1 MTPFPGHSGGK
12 AGHEA
17 GHSVAIIVPAHV
29 VSAAVPAT
37 SAQALMRRPGLSDLT
52 PGHRPPRR
60 GLISGLEA
68 RRKGLSDL
76 AAKWSL
82 PEGPAFKTVVVIGK
96 PGRYG
101 WSRRLRRGAN
111 CIVARWEGG
120 DRISYAELE
129 SHLDELVKGGVI
141 TGAQREEFYGSIRKL
156 DERRGGAGDLRSI
169 RAFGKALSMRV
180 VLRGREAPRR
190 GVKPGSYSMTYWQA
204 YRLARHIE
212 SRSAA
217 VEVHVMK
224 DDEENPRF
232 SSRGGGPVSRPGA
245 YVVRAR
251 PVGEVGRR
259 MPRRMGSPDGW

>member
-1 MTPFPGHSGGK
+1 M
-12 AGHEA
+12 
-17 GHSVAIIVPAHV
+17 
-29 VSAAVPAT
+29 
-37 SAQALMRRPGLSDLT
+37 T
-52 PGHRPPRR
+52 PGHRPPLG
-60 GLISGLEA
+60 GLISGLGA
-68 RRKGLSDL
+68 RRKDL
-76 AAKWSL
+76 ADLAQWSL

-111 CIVARWEGG
+111 CVVARWEGG
-120 DRISYAELE
+120 DRISYSELE
-129 SHLDELVKGGVI
+129 SYLGELVKGGVI
-141 TGAQREEFYGSIRKL
+141 TGAQREEFYGSVRKL

-204 YRLARHIE
+204 CRLARHIE

-224 DDEENPRF
+224 DDEEDLRF
-232 SSRGGGPVSRPGA
+232 LSRGGGPVSRPGA
-245 YVVRAR
+245 YVVRAS

-259 MPRRMGSPDGW
+259 VPHSMGSPDGW